1 MCCLQRVRRSGR
13 ARRAVTFA
21 NDSDSDP
28 QDIDSGWSGDDK
40 ELKPTRRSSLG
51 PLNRVPRVRIVQGGQ
66 GALHAAAV
74 MCMLQYQDD
83 RLCTPQARRGCL
95 QGPACSLI
103 QLSPLMLFFFEAVPD
118 MLGATIA
125 G

>member
-28 QDIDSGWSGDDK
+28 EDIDSGWSGDDK

-51 PLNRVPRVRIVQGGQ
+51 PLIRVPRVRIVQGGQ

-74 MCMLQYQDD
+74 MCMLQ
-83 RLCTPQARRGCL
+83 
-95 QGPACSLI
+95 
-103 QLSPLMLFFFEAVPD
+103 SP
-118 MLGATIA
+118 G
-125 G
+125 